1 MHIKMEALCLDQEGT
16 QQMLVSLFLLKE
28 FIKLKICSFLLNSST
43 ASEEQQRSTF
53 SLSNSGG
60 YYQ

>member
-1 MHIKMEALCLDQEGT
+1 MEALCLDQEGT

-43 ASEEQQRSTF
+43 ASEEQ
-53 SLSNSGG
+53 
-60 YYQ
+60 